1 MQSDGDRL
9 LLDAS
14 AALKSCDAPRSAIGG
29 CCAEIRRPDQGLLWI
44 LQRG

>member
-29 CCAEIRRPDQGLLWI
+29 GCAEIRRPDQGLSWI